1 MSSSSSPSA
10 SGQDYQTVVE
20 KIRTTKLS
28 PSVKSV
34 AYSLLSRSGSKLLAF
49 PSVKTIATDSGVSER
64 GVRLAL
70 RKLEEE
76 KIILTIPRKRK
87 DGSFT
92 SNVYRFICG
101 LIRSGGGELSSDQ
114 EDKTETNERHTG
126 PRTRDASSRKRWNLD
141 PRDFK
146 RPQKCFEIYSI
157 FKSKKWIDDSEQ
169 TLVDFFS
176 AWAKCLRLYNLDK
189 IENPGG
195 LLIKTVKGQQLHHFY
210 SNGDQDKGM
219 LTLRHCR
226 KLGLSCY

>member
-1 MSSSSSPSA
+1 MSNSTSPSA
-10 SGQDYQTVVE
+10 SGQDYQVVLE
-20 KIRTTKLS
+20 KIRTTTLS

-34 AYSLLSRSGSKLLAF
+34 AYSLLSRSGSKLLSF
-49 PSVKTIATDSGVSER
+49 PSVKTISVDSGVSER

-92 SNVYRFICG
+92 SNIYRFICG
-101 LIRSGGGELSSDQ
+101 LVCSGGGELSSGQ
-114 EDKTETNERHTG
+114 EDKIETNKTHMGRSAQNG
-126 PRTRDASSRKRWNLD
+126 SSRRKWNLE
-141 PRDFK
+141 PKDFK
-146 RPQKCFEIYSI
+146 KPTKCFETYSI
-157 FKSKKWIDDSEQ
+157 FKAKRWIDDSEQ

-176 AWAKCLRLYNLDK
+176 TWAKCLRLYRLDK

-195 LLIKTVKGQQLHHFY
+195 LLIKTVKDQQLHHFY

-219 LTLRHCR
+219 ITLRECR
-226 KLGLSCY
+226 RMGLSCY